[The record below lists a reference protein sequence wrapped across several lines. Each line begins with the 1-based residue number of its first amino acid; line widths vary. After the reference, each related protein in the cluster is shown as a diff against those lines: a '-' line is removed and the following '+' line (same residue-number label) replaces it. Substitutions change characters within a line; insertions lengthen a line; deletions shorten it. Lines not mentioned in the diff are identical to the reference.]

1 MNAPLN
7 ISGSSASVTASQ
19 AASALST
26 AATSNATITA
36 FADLEERARQAK
48 SVQELIFIITNETFG
63 LLPYRQAVL
72 WELDAGKRTKLRLV
86 SGLTKLTDDS
96 PNTIYLKR
104 LGKEIAG
111 RLGADGEYFVSTDF
125 KTKLAGEWGD
135 WMPDYF
141 LCFFIKGPNAT
152 DLPRALI
159 GFALENEA
167 TELQQDWL
175 IRLLGSY
182 GHAWGALSGAR
193 KKVSSGWW
201 RNRLLWGSAFILTLL
216 AMFVPVRLSVLA
228 PAEVISFDAIAV
240 SAPMDGVV
248 KEFKVTPSQMVKKG
262 DVLLTLEDTTLKSRR
277 DVALKQLAVAKADSL
292 AAAQR
297 SFASEQSRGEMAAL
311 NGRVAEREA
320 EITAIDD
327 MLARVEVRAARDGI
341 AVFGDVNDW
350 QGKPVVTGERIAQLA
365 DPKDSGMLIWLPVS
379 DAINLDAGAEVK
391 VYLQVAPLQPLTA
404 KVVQTSYQ
412 VSLAPD
418 GVASYR
424 LRARFEGL
432 NESDLKLAR
441 VGLKGTAKIYGE
453 KAPLGYYLFRRP
465 LATLREI
472 SGF

>member
-7 ISGSSASVTASQ
+7 VTVSNSSQ
-19 AASALST
+19 AAN
-26 AATSNATITA
+26 AANATMVA

-48 SVQELIFIITNETFG
+48 SVQELIFIITNETYG

-72 WELDAGKRTKLRLV
+72 WELDTGKRTKLRLV

-96 PNTIYLKR
+96 PNTIFLKR
-104 LGKEIAG
+104 LGKEIAT
-111 RLGADGEYFVSTDF
+111 RLGDDGEYFVSTDF
-125 KTKLAGEWGD
+125 KSKLAQEWAE
-135 WMPDYF
+135 WMPDYL
-141 LCFFIKGPNAT
+141 LCFYIKGPNAN
-152 DLPRALI
+152 DRPRAI
-159 GFALENEA
+159 VGFALENEA
-167 TELQQDWL
+167 TELQQEWL

-182 GHAWGALSGAR
+182 GYSWGALTGQR
-193 KKVSSGWW
+193 QKMSSGWW
-201 RNRLLWGSAFILTLL
+201 RNRLLWGAAAVLSLL
-216 AMFVPVRLSVLA
+216 AMFIPVRLSVLA
-228 PAEVISFDAIAV
+228 PTEVISFDAIAV

-248 KEFKVTPSQMVKKG
+248 KEFKVTPSQVVKKG

-277 DVALKQLAVAKADSL
+277 DVAVKQLAVAKADAL

-297 SFASEQSRGEMAAL
+297 AFASDQSRGELAAL

-327 MLARVEVRAARDGI
+327 MLARVEVKAPRDGI

-365 DPKDSGMLIWLPVS
+365 DPKDNGLLIWLPVS
-379 DAINLDAGAEVK
+379 DAINFDVGAVVK
-391 VYLQVAPLQPLTA
+391 VYLQVAPLQPLSA
-404 KVVQTSYQ
+404 KVVQSSYQ

-424 LRARFEGL
+424 LRARFDGL
-432 NESDLKLAR
+432 DESELRQAR

-453 KAPLGYYLFRRP
+453 KAALGYYLFRRP

-472 SGF
+472 SGL